1 MSKDISN
8 LLNCCS
14 DKIANVF
21 GHGPS
26 LQNYLSHLQNLC
38 KDNEIIISVND
49 VDSFTNI
56 SPDFWVTS
64 NPDYSIPK
72 IYDRINKFPNVTFV
86 YSDVVDVTESSIV
99 ASLLKVKYYTFD
111 SFHFNSEPNIFYV
124 KNWRLGCKR
133 NWLNCCD
140 YITNRLT
147 IQEFLQ
153 KISKYENHYSTGDT
167 NILHALSLAIILG
180 CKTINLY
187 GVDLDYSKG
196 YVSGHLTNEKG
207 ATHGDSFDYWMD
219 RLKSDFFIINE
230 SAKVLGIKINYFGD
244 SIALKNIFI
253 DNIRPEKVYKSD
265 CKNYD

>member
-1 MSKDISN
+1 MPKDISTLFN
-8 LLNCCS
+8 SCS

-26 LQNYLSHLQNLC
+26 LQNYLVHLQNVS
-38 KDNEIIISVND
+38 KDKEIIISVND

-56 SPDFWVTS
+56 IPDFWVTS
-64 NPDYSIPK
+64 NPEYSIPN
-72 IYDRINKFPNVTFV
+72 IYHRINKFPDVTFV
-86 YSDVVDVTESSIV
+86 YSDVVDGTEPSLV
-99 ASLLKVKYYTFD
+99 ESLLNVKYNTFD

-140 YITNRLT
+140 YIRNRLT

-153 KISKYENHYSTGDT
+153 QISNYDYHYSTGDT
-167 NILHALSLAIILG
+167 NVLHALSLALILG
-180 CKTINLY
+180 CKEVNLY

-196 YVSGHLTNEKG
+196 YVNGHLTNQNG

-230 SAKVLGIKINYFGD
+230 SAKLIGSKINYFGD
-244 SIALKNIFI
+244 STALRNIFI
-253 DNIRPEKVYKSD
+253 DNIRPEKVYPSD